1 MIDQDEA
8 DDIRSKNKK
17 GMKEA
22 ADNLYMILQTD
33 KSPKKLTALKECLY
47 ANTTRGT
54 YKDLADMISE
64 FLKIAGNGKS
74 HCKHLH
80 SLYIQYTTKF

>member
-1 MIDQDEA
+1 MIDEDEA
-8 DDIRSKNKK
+8 AEIGSKNKQ

-33 KSPKKLTALKECLY
+33 KSPIKLTALKECLY
-47 ANTTRGT
+47 ANTTKGT

-64 FLKIAGNGKS
+64 FLKIGGNGKS

-80 SLYIQYTTKF
+80 SLYIQYATKF